1 MKVIHRAMNEK
12 NRGLS
17 NPEYV
22 ERVKDLYEVKDL
34 PYKHEDREY
43 EMKHHV
49 PDYSPA
55 KPMKKTVIM
64 KQKKREFPNK

>member
-1 MKVIHRAMNEK
+1 MKVIHRSMGSK

-34 PYKHEDREY
+34 PYKHEDKEY
-43 EMKHHV
+43 EMKHHT

-55 KPMKKTVIM
+55 KPMKKTVIV
-64 KQKKREFPNK
+64 KQKQRVFLKK